1 VVVCEYKGREYIK
14 RVIEKIKE
22 GFMQILWKLK
32 HSDKEMWEYVLQDA
46 FKDYPYFEIFYIIG
60 ERGVQVSNNVINP
73 RIKYPVKTGRKGA
86 DRSEKPYFKM
96 AKEGDIYISEIYLSQ
111 ATDDFC
117 ITLSSKFRYGEK
129 FYVLAGDINYTEVHK
144 LVKSYAF
151 S

>member
-1 VVVCEYKGREYIK
+1 
-14 RVIEKIKE
+14 
-22 GFMQILWKLK
+22 
-32 HSDKEMWEYVLQDA
+32 
-46 FKDYPYFEIFYIIG
+46 
-60 ERGVQVSNNVINP
+60 
-73 RIKYPVKTGRKGA
+73 
-86 DRSEKPYFKM
+86 M

-129 FYVLAGDINYTEVHK
+129 LYVLAGDINYTEVHK